1 MPRTDQT
8 AEGTFLGN
16 PNSKREQRRGSA
28 VRRSRWSVAVARSIY
43 SSPAIQVDPA
53 IGLFAEPPA
62 VAPHAVNLMRPAKE
76 AILGIVGPGT
86 IGLALLVV
94 LRDLGFESI
103 FIIDRIK
110 EKLEMAR
117 NLGAKTIQA
126 GRGQPTQVMVDK

>member
-1 MPRTDQT
+1 
-8 AEGTFLGN
+8 
-16 PNSKREQRRGSA
+16 
-28 VRRSRWSVAVARSIY
+28 
-43 SSPAIQVDPA
+43 
-53 IGLFAEPPA
+53 
-62 VAPHAVNLMRPAKE
+62 MRPAKE
-76 AILGIVGPGT
+76 AILGIVGAGT